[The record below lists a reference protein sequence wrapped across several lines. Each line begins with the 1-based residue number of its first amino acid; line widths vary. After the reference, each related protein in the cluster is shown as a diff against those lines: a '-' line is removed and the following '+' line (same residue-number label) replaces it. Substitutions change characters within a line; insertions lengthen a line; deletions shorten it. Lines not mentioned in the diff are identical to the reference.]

1 MTTPFTDDEVAL
13 IRAVTPGCTDE
24 LVHLNHAGSS
34 LPPQVVLDTQ
44 IEHLRR
50 EASRGGYEAARD
62 VAADEVAVYTSIAT
76 MLGAHSA

>member
-1 MTTPFTDDEVAL
+1 MCRGQAQTGAMTTPFTDDEVAL

-50 EASRGGYEAARD
+50 EASRWRIRGGARR
-62 VAADEVAVYTSIAT
+62 
-76 MLGAHSA
+76 GR